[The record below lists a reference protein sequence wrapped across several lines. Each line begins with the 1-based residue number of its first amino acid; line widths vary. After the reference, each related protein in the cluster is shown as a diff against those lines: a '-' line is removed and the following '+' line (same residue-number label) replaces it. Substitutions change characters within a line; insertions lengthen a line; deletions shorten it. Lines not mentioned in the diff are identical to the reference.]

1 MTINDRYAKIREV
14 LDMNPTPGPWDGDG
28 YSVSRLWSN
37 GTAHLREYIAL
48 PDTTDDHEPNPADMR
63 FIAACDPDTLREL
76 LDERDALAAE
86 NKKLRETGDPAFIHA
101 LDTLAERDREIE
113 ELKEALEHVTGLLVD
128 TWNTKMEGDP
138 ERQVAVRDARA
149 ALKGASDG

>member
-1 MTINDRYAKIREV
+1 MFDRYAKIREV
-14 LDMNPTPGPWDGDG
+14 LKMNPTPGPWDGDG

-37 GTAHLREYIAL
+37 GTMGIREYIAL

-86 NKKLRETGDPAFIHA
+86 NKKLRE
-101 LDTLAERDREIE
+101 
-113 ELKEALEHVTGLLVD
+113 ALERVSDEAGHWAYVHCRVNIGSEHEDELSEFVTQ
-128 TWNTKMEGDP
+128 K
-138 ERQVAVRDARA
+138 VRLFVES
-149 ALKGASDG
+149 ALTQDRDDE